1 MNVPWRGLV
10 GGPRPAAPPPPPSQA
25 PLPLPAQ
32 PPAAEQGAPLGQQP
46 DVETGP
52 AEAPGTTPQQLRA
65 PGAPPVSRRQSIG
78 RWDDNSRGWVET
90 NLHCNNPTENNSAG
104 ALETGSALQQEQ
116 ERRIDRH
123 RARRTCVI
131 VRTIWLKLTIFI
143 SCLVLITTGLLALVL
158 WSSAHEQL
166 VKEIRLRLTTVA
178 ALKQQQL
185 TDYLNS
191 ESDKIR
197 LISSRVVITG
207 ILSRHQHDYVLSQAD
222 YNNGSRDI
230 EVPVVLSLE
239 ELKLCVHSILQP
251 NYQSSASVILPEFDL
266 LGAYNLDGIRL
277 FGNNESR
284 SKQANDNVEDVNAVI
299 NATQNGGDL
308 GNGVSFHVPYVDA
321 NGQLDINMSSPV
333 YQARRL
339 VGVILATINA
349 TKLAELIQ
357 EPQGLQN
364 SGRVILAFQ
373 SPNGSLVY
381 PVRPR
386 GLSNLT
392 STPFTGPLAQ
402 AIKGMSG
409 YLGSYRFP
417 FEGVDSAVA
426 YVPLNYSAWGPTGP
440 IRAGIV
446 ASLHVSEAYKPVNDL
461 ELVIIIAMIVTFVA
475 GITVS
480 LILARLFT
488 AAIVELSTTAAAIAR
503 GHLGARASRGY
514 RLWEDEIDDL
524 RHTFNAMADQIGVAW
539 QTMERKVAQR
549 TQDLNRA
556 IAGLNSE
563 IEERRRIESELE
575 AAKNV
580 AIEADKLKSEWL
592 ANMSHEIRTPLNGVI
607 NCTELCLDTKVNAEQ
622 QEYLELVR
630 PLILQLSSCAA
641 CVATSFIGWQE
652 ASRSSQSAH
661 DIVLS
666 GNSIKFTSKGEVV
679 VSVSVSSRLDA
690 SCIELLFRVQDTGI
704 GIPKEKQSLLFQAFS
719 QVDSSTTRLY
729 GGTGLGLVISSKL
742 ATAMDGRMW
751 VDSDEGRG
759 STFSFTAR
767 FMLPPNLT
775 RELSGPFA
783 PSSLAPLK
791 GLRTLV
797 VDASRTIRSTILDL
811 LRRWSMDAE
820 AVPSGSEA
828 AKAIEDAE
836 KREQPFQ
843 LLILDLRLPP
853 SPPDNLDCVH
863 LINLLRQ
870 RSFLV
875 GPQVDISSL
884 RATSRSLTEEE
895 GRRGAAIAASTPQI
909 GAEGIVVGL
918 RDNLSTA
925 ALDDSLEGD
934 FVGGRLEEKM
944 AKITAK
950 SLRSGSS
957 RMQAEVAEFANDGQW
972 LPPAVSVMQPVDE
985 REGSPGP
992 REPGPREARPP
1003 LLAEGSDA
1011 SSIDEFRV
1019 APEREPFLG
1028 STGQSR
1034 SAAAALPA
1042 STVNLAPDS
1051 VTSKPSQAADDKAG
1065 GAASKSNTEEGH
1077 GEQDSSSSFE
1087 KRLEGH
1093 YLPGRPLSQNGMDEG
1108 TKSQAA
1114 GFGHGST
1121 SSRNLRVRSGP
1132 DLLVSSS
1139 GNGEERPAMA
1149 QKPVRRPLLIRAIR
1163 TALELTPAQGGATV
1177 QMPVYDGLEATKRI
1191 RKLEDEQGWHT
1202 PIVAMTAHA
1211 MAGDGRKCIEA
1222 GMDGYISKPLNA
1234 NKFQDLL
1241 RLAAENALP
1250 TFSTS
1255 MDPL

>member
-1 MNVPWRGLV
+1 MNVSWCGLV
-10 GGPRPAAPPPPPSQA
+10 GGPRPAAPQPPPPSQA
-25 PLPLPAQ
+25 LLPLPAQ
-32 PPAAEQGAPLGQQP
+32 PLTPEQGAARGQQP
-46 DVETGP
+46 DVETGLV
-52 AEAPGTTPQQLRA
+52 AAPGTTPQQLRA
-65 PGAPPVSRRQSIG
+65 PGAPACRAAAAVASCRLLHGWTRSIRAPWAATHGRPPFGAPPVSRRQSIG
-78 RWDDNSRGWVET
+78 RWDEPSRRWVGT
-90 NLHCNNPTENNSAG
+90 NLHCNNPTENNNAE

-116 ERRIDRH
+116 ERREQIDRH
-123 RARRTCVI
+123 RARRSCTI
-131 VRTIWLKLTIFI
+131 VRTIWLKLTLFI
-143 SCLVLITTGLLALVL
+143 SVLVLVTTGLLALVL
-158 WSSAHEQL
+158 WSSAHQQL
-166 VKEIRLRLTTVA
+166 VKEIKLRLTTVA

-222 YNNGSRDI
+222 FNNGSRDI
-230 EVPVVLSLE
+230 E
-239 ELKLCVHSILQP
+239 
-251 NYQSSASVILPEFDL
+251 SASIILPEFDL

-277 FGNNESR
+277 FGNNDTR
-284 SKQANDNVEDVNAVI
+284 SKQDNHAVEDVNAVI
-299 NATQNGGDL
+299 NATRSGGDL

-357 EPQGLQN
+357 EPQGLQK

-386 GLSNLT
+386 GLTNLT

-402 AIKGMSG
+402 AIKGNSG
-409 YLGSYRFP
+409 YLGSYRFS

-475 GITVS
+475 GISVS

-503 GHLGARASRGY
+503 GQMGARASRGY

-539 QTMERKVAQR
+539 QTMERKV
-549 TQDLNRA
+549 
-556 IAGLNSE
+556 
-563 IEERRRIESELE
+563 
-575 AAKNV
+575 
-580 AIEADKLKSEWL
+580 
-592 ANMSHEIRTPLNGVI
+592 
-607 NCTELCLDTKVNAEQ
+607 
-622 QEYLELVR
+622 
-630 PLILQLSSCAA
+630 
-641 CVATSFIGWQE
+641 
-652 ASRSSQSAH
+652 
-661 DIVLS
+661 

-679 VSVSVSSRLDA
+679 VSVSVSCRVDA
-690 SCIELLFRVQDTGI
+690 SCIELLFRVQDT
-704 GIPKEKQSLLFQAFS
+704 EVSATKQS
-719 QVDSSTTRLY
+719 RLY

-767 FMLPPNLT
+767 FTLPPNLT

-791 GLRTLV
+791 GLRALV
-797 VDASRTIRSTILDL
+797 VDASKTIRSTILDL

-853 SPPDNLDCVH
+853 SPPDNLDCMH
-863 LINLLRQ
+863 LIYLLRQ

-895 GRRGAAIAASTPQI
+895 GRRGAAVAASTPPI

-972 LPPAVSVMQPVDE
+972 LPPAVSAVQPVDE

-992 REPGPREARPP
+992 REARSP

-1019 APEREPFLG
+1019 APEREPLLG
-1028 STGQSR
+1028 SAGQSKPV
-1034 SAAAALPA
+1034 AASPA
-1042 STVNLAPDS
+1042 STVHLAPHS
-1051 VTSKPSQAADDKAG
+1051 VAPKLSQAADDKAG
-1065 GAASKSNTEEGH
+1065 GAANESNTEEGQ
-1077 GEQDSSSSFE
+1077 GEQDSSSSSE
-1087 KRLEGH
+1087 KRVEGH

-1108 TKSQAA
+1108 TASQAA
-1114 GFGHGST
+1114 GFGQGCT
-1121 SSRNLRVRSGP
+1121 SSRNVRVRSGP

-1139 GNGEERPAMA
+1139 GDGEERPVHRPLAIVLLTSIDHADTTRCKSLGVQAMA

-1177 QMPVYDGLEATKRI
+1177 SGQRVELFLVHCVPQASGSKIKKRDRSLHILVAEDNVINQRVALTLLHKWGHTTVLATTGAEVVEKHTKEPFDLILMDVQMPVYDGLEATKRI
-1191 RKLEDEQGWHT
+1191 RKLEDEQGRHT

-1255 MDPL
+1255 IDPL

>member
-1 MNVPWRGLV
+1 MNVLWRGLV
-10 GGPRPAAPPPPPSQA
+10 GGPRPAAAPPSQA
-25 PLPLPAQ
+25 LLPLPAQ
-32 PPAAEQGAPLGQQP
+32 PSTLEQGAPRGQQP

-52 AEAPGTTPQQLRA
+52 VEAPGTTPQQLRA
-65 PGAPPVSRRQSIG
+65 PGALSVKPPLPSPPAGAPPVSRRQSIVG
-78 RWDDNSRGWVET
+78 WDESNRRWAET
-90 NLHCNNPTENNSAG
+90 NLHCNNPTENNNAG

-116 ERRIDRH
+116 ERREQIDRH
-123 RARRTCVI
+123 RSRRSCVI

-143 SCLVLITTGLLALVL
+143 SCLVLVTTGLLALVL
-158 WSSAHEQL
+158 WSSAHQQL

-185 TDYLNS
+185 TDYLNN

-207 ILSRHQHDYVLSQAD
+207 ILSRHQHDYVLSTAD
-222 YNNGSRDI
+222 FNNGSRDI
-230 EVPVVLSLE
+230 E
-239 ELKLCVHSILQP
+239 
-251 NYQSSASVILPEFDL
+251 SASIILPEFDL

-277 FGNNESR
+277 FGNNDTSLT
-284 SKQANDNVEDVNAVI
+284 QDNRNVDDVNAVI
-299 NATQNGGDL
+299 NATQSGGNL
-308 GNGVSFHVPYVDA
+308 GNGVSFHIPYVDS

-386 GLSNLT
+386 GLTNLT

-402 AIKGMSG
+402 AIKGNSG

-475 GITVS
+475 GIIVS
-480 LILARLFT
+480 LILARQSADLTNVPSAQEMITVILSILYAMALCVEDLLFT

-503 GHLGARASRGY
+503 GQMGARASRGY

-539 QTMERKVAQR
+539 QTMERKLVW
-549 TQDLNRA
+549 LLHLL
-556 IAGLNSE
+556 AGKKS
-563 IEERRRIESELE
+563 
-575 AAKNV
+575 
-580 AIEADKLKSEWL
+580 AD
-592 ANMSHEIRTPLNGVI
+592 
-607 NCTELCLDTKVNAEQ
+607 
-622 QEYLELVR
+622 
-630 PLILQLSSCAA
+630 
-641 CVATSFIGWQE
+641 
-652 ASRSSQSAH
+652 SQHAH
-661 DIVLS
+661 GNVLS

-679 VSVSVSSRLDA
+679 LSVSVSSRLDA

-742 ATAMDGRMW
+742 ATGMDGRMW

-791 GLRTLV
+791 GLRALV
-797 VDASRTIRSTILDL
+797 VDASKTIRSTILDL

-843 LLILDLRLPP
+843 LLILDLWLPP

-870 RSFLV
+870 RSVLV

-884 RATSRSLTEEE
+884 RATLRSLNEEE
-895 GRRGAAIAASTPQI
+895 GRRGAAVAASTRQV

-918 RDNLSTA
+918 RDNLSIA

-950 SLRSGSS
+950 SLHSGSS

-972 LPPAVSVMQPVDE
+972 LPPAVSAMQPVDE

-992 REPGPREARPP
+992 WEVRSP

-1028 STGQSR
+1028 STGQSKF
-1034 SAAAALPA
+1034 AAAATPA
-1042 STVNLAPDS
+1042 STVNLASDS
-1051 VTSKPSQAADDKAG
+1051 MAPKPSQAADDKAG
-1065 GAASKSNTEEGH
+1065 DAASKSNTEEGQ
-1077 GEQDSSSSFE
+1077 GEQDSSSSSE

-1108 TKSQAA
+1108 TVSQAA
-1114 GFGHGST
+1114 GFGQGSS
-1121 SSRNLRVRSGP
+1121 SSRYLRSRSGP
-1132 DLLVSSS
+1132 EPLVSSS
-1139 GNGEERPAMA
+1139 GNGEERPVRRPLAVLLLTSIDHADTTRQVYQPPVASQGLAFPALCKSLGVQAMA

-1177 QMPVYDGLEATKRI
+1177 SLHLPPSSCLWQQNQASLTLMTCLCLCEALQCSNSNVWFRAVVP
-1191 RKLEDEQGWHT
+1191 WS
-1202 PIVAMTAHA
+1202 A
-1211 MAGDGRKCIEA
+1211 
-1222 GMDGYISKPLNA
+1222 Y
-1234 NKFQDLL
+1234 
-1241 RLAAENALP
+1241 RLQCR
-1250 TFSTS
+1250 
-1255 MDPL
+1255 